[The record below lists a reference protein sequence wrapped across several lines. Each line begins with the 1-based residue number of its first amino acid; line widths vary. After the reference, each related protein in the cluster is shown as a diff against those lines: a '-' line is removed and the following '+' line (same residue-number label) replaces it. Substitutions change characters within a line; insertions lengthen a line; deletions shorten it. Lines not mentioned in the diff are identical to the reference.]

1 MKKSNRVNDIYTYKY
16 NRDIMNEMISGA
28 EALVRSLM
36 AEGVDTIFG
45 YPGGAIIPVF
55 DRLYDYKDRLR
66 NILVRHE
73 QGAIHAAQGYA
84 RVSGRTGVVVVTS
97 GPAATNVITGL
108 SDAMMDSTPLVV
120 ITGQV
125 GSELLGSDAFQETD
139 VIGITQPVTKW
150 SYQIRNVEDLRWAV
164 GRAFYI
170 ASTGRPGPVVLDF
183 AKNAQT
189 AMMEW
194 RGYKKCRFVRT
205 YEPCPEISEADVD
218 RVAQMIDKAKRPL
231 IIAGHGVEIAG
242 GEQELLRLARKAQ
255 VPLATTLLGLST
267 VDSDEPLFKGFVGM
281 HGNVAAN
288 VAIGECD
295 VLVAVGMRFD
305 DRVTGDP
312 VHFATQASVVHIDID
327 SSEFGKII
335 KPAAT
340 IHGDAKAVLSML
352 ADKVSPARH
361 DEWLSSFEKARKVE
375 LEKVIK
381 PELDDCSRI
390 TMGSVARKVAEAAGR
405 GAVLVTDVGQNQML
419 SARYFKYTA
428 PRSIITSGGLGTM
441 GFGLPASIGA
451 KIGAPD
457 RTVCFFTGDGG
468 LQMTEE
474 ELGVILH
481 YGIDVKIVLLNN
493 NFLGMVR
500 QWQTL
505 FYDRRF
511 SATELVNPN
520 FVMLANAYGIPAE
533 EVETPDQLDAA
544 IGRMFAHKGAYLLN
558 INIDPEEL
566 VYPMTPAG
574 APCTTILLNKVEKYE
589 H

>member
-1 MKKSNRVNDIYTYKY
+1 MG
-16 NRDIMNEMISGA
+16 EMISGA
-28 EALVRSLM
+28 EALVRSLV

-66 NILVRHE
+66 HILVRHE
-73 QGAIHAAQGYA
+73 QGATHAAQGYA

-108 SDAMMDSTPLVV
+108 GDAMMDSTPLVV

-164 GRAFYI
+164 PRAFYI
-170 ASTGRPGPVVLDF
+170 ASNGRPGPVVLDF
-183 AKNAQT
+183 AKNAQND
-189 AMMEW
+189 MMEW
-194 RGYKKCRFVRT
+194 SGYKKCHFVRT
-205 YEPCPEISEADVD
+205 YEPCPEICEADVD
-218 RVAQMIDKAKRPL
+218 TVAGMIDAAHRPL

-255 VPLATTLLGLST
+255 VPVATTLLGLST
-267 VDSDEPLFKGFVGM
+267 IDTDEPLFKGMVGM

-295 VLVAVGMRFD
+295 LLVAVGMRFD
-305 DRVTGDP
+305 DRVTGDSS
-312 VHFATQASVVHIDID
+312 HFAKQARVVHIDID

-335 KPAAT
+335 APAAT
-340 IHGDAKAVLSML
+340 VHGDAKAVLAML
-352 ADKVSPARH
+352 ADKVAEARH
-361 DEWLSSFEKARKVE
+361 DEWLASFDKARKVE
-375 LEKVIK
+375 WEKVVK
-381 PELDDCSRI
+381 PELEGDGSRI

-451 KIGAPD
+451 KIGTPE

-468 LQMTEE
+468 LQMTVE
-474 ELGVILH
+474 ELGVILQ

-511 SATELVNPN
+511 SETALVNPN
-520 FVMLANAYGIPAE
+520 FVALANAYGIPAE
-533 EVETPDQLDAA
+533 DVETPGQLDGA
-544 IGRMFAHKGAYLLN
+544 IGRMLAHKGAYLLN

-574 APCTTILLNKVEKYE
+574 APCTTILLNKDEKYE